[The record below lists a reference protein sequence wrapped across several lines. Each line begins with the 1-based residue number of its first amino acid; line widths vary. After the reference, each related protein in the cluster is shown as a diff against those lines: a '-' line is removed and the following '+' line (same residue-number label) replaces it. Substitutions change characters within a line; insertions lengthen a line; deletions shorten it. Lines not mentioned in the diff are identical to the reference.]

1 MPDRDNGSVN
11 TVGEPDEGKPH
22 VRFDEGRLARTLR
35 CPDQSPTPPLIPSE
49 TRGRAS
55 SPCDPGVGAHI
66 VFVVVDPRQRITVS
80 RNELTVA
87 CRLWGSRP
95 IG

>member
-1 MPDRDNGSVN
+1 MGRWAHGAVHGGPSLRDPRLDFSLTSG
-11 TVGEPDEGKPH
+11 GDGPA
-22 VRFDEGRLARTLR
+22 GREAPSSR
-35 CPDQSPTPPLIPSE
+35 DGPLIPSE
-49 TRGRAS
+49 TQGRAS

-95 IG
+95 IE